1 MVDDG
6 YRVEF
11 GRIQMNG
18 LYDIVG
24 YRRLVAEL
32 SNRPV
37 DARLIGEFRKAAKDN
52 PIRFDETSV
61 VCVYYLDALITLAIG
76 IEQFFTNKISGGDPN
91 QWLVLRDM
99 VVAASRLVTAP
110 GFSVPGM
117 LDVEHQIYLVAF
129 VLDLMSRASCRR
141 TRAVAAIKDGSDEEI
156 IRRSSTIFSD
166 IVCGRSGAW
175 IGYIDDMGCQCA
187 AANGMSWIRIR
198 DDYARERNQAFV
210 ETLVEAFDVDDDEAL
225 GMMLYNVMNVASAW
239 DMYQRHCCSVS
250 GVGAQEAFSDDHYD
264 TAFDHDIQ
272 PAVAPLMVCEPEHG
286 EAVEGYADRF
296 GVSPTSTT
304 FMTNSRSMVGIT
316 EGYADFLSEQLLG
329 DEGVA

>member
-11 GRIQMNG
+11 DRIQMNG

-32 SNRPV
+32 SNRVV
-37 DARLIGEFRKAAKDN
+37 DGRLISEFREAAKSS
-52 PIRFDETSV
+52 PLEFEESSA
-61 VCVYYLDALITLAIG
+61 VCVYYLDALITVAVG
-76 IEQFFTNKISGGDPN
+76 VEHFFTNRISGGDPN

-99 VVAASRLVTAP
+99 VVASSRLVTAP
-110 GFSVPGM
+110 GFFVKGM
-117 LDVEHQIYLVAF
+117 LDVEHYLYLVAF
-129 VLDLMSRASCRR
+129 AIDLMSRVSCRR
-141 TRAVAAIKDGSDEEI
+141 TRAVAAVKDGSDEEI

-166 IVCGRSGAW
+166 IVCGRGGAW

-187 AANGMSWIRIR
+187 AANGMSWLRIR

-210 ETLVEAFDVDDDEAL
+210 DTLVEAFGIDEDEAM
-225 GMMLYNVMNVASAW
+225 GMVLFNVMTIASAW
-239 DMYQRHCCSVS
+239 DMYQRHCSNAS
-250 GVGAQEAFSDDHYD
+250 GIGAQEAFTDEHYD
-264 TAFDHDIQ
+264 TAFDQEIQ

-286 EAVEGYADRF
+286 DEIEGYADRF

-304 FMTNSRSMVGIT
+304 FMTNVESAERIVS
-316 EGYADFLSEQLLG
+316 GYADFVHSDAFFSG
-329 DEGVA
+329 DAA